1 MKKLLLALS
10 LLLICISAF
19 VSCAGGGGDENKK
32 YRVMVSVDS
41 GAAVIG
47 ENPVDIEEGSSVTF
61 DVSVDADYEFVS
73 VSHGTYNADTGK
85 LTVENVTERINISF
99 VTKLR
104 DMSHLKE
111 YNYDFIGEA
120 EDTTLPSGDS
130 KVKIGDQIN
139 VKSRYTQKNFIGWSI
154 GKPYVGGGKIVSVNR
169 EYTFPVTL
177 EMITDDVLRVYANY
191 EDKEKFTVNLNAFD
205 GAVISGEKSREVYEG
220 ESVTFDISVSQG
232 YEFVSVTHGTY
243 DKLTGKLTVNNIT
256 QNTDVYFVTRMPQ
269 VDSRKFLYVFSAK
282 TGDTTEPASLSYVKI
297 GDTVNLKSVYSNGT
311 FFGWSIGKSYLEGG
325 DIVSTEREYSFTV
338 SEELIIGE
346 ALIVYA
352 NYGKEKFN
360 VTVNIDSGAEI
371 IGNST
376 VEIEKGNSAIFDI
389 AIKSGYGFVS
399 VNHGSYNFETGKLTV
414 SNVTKNINV
423 SFITEELGYDTNETC
438 NYVFYGGIDDV
449 TYPSASSSVRLGTNI
464 TVTSKT
470 SGKIFLG
477 WSIGK
482 SYADGAEIIS
492 EDKTYT
498 FRAEPNK
505 IADGDLLVYAN
516 YIDANIFYYDP
527 NGGSINS
534 HSANMVHTKYYTAKS
549 ESGKVKVTLGSKY
562 FEYSECASTFW
573 NDGTFTREGY
583 VLKEYNT
590 KADGS
595 GEGYSLGS
603 KFYTV
608 TDSATQAVLYCIW
621 EEATENFEY
630 EDFTFARPS
639 GVTAARSPDWH
650 PNGVIITKYNGNDET
665 VAIPEKLGG
674 KYVIAIAENAFNAKD
689 IKTLVMSRYLLSVAD
704 GAFKSCPQLKT
715 VYYSDG
721 IYSISDAAFDAETL
735 PSIKNL
741 YVNATIAPR
750 YANSTEAAFSA
761 KLSRIL
767 ASQEKNRVI
776 VISGSSS
783 YRGLSTLY
791 LEALLENEYRVINFG
806 TTRTTH
812 GTIYLEAMKYLAHEG
827 DIIVYAPENSA
838 YMMGEPEFYWKTLRD
853 LESMYNLFRYID
865 ISNYTGV
872 FTAFSAWNQG
882 RSYTEEYMESHPG
895 RYERNAG
902 AYEQIGERASS
913 TDKYGDSHGA
923 ALLDYCNLSAY
934 KDSYY
939 ITLNNRIKSKYEGAW
954 SNKTYQELHK
964 DYTNLND
971 ETWISIDDEP
981 YVTLMNRAF
990 DAARSSGAKVYFGFA
1005 PIDGESIVP
1014 EAQNLAHFR
1023 AYEKLIE
1030 NIYHIDGLMGS
1041 CKDYIYARKYCYDCA
1056 YHTNAYGRTYR
1067 TYQLYLDIADTLGI
1081 ENPNGIYSKGTNF
1094 EGCLFENN
1102 SNGKPLTQINFK

>member
-1 MKKLLLALS
+1 MKKSVIAFLVFLVSLS
-10 LLLICISAF
+10 VFA
-19 VSCAGGGGDENKK
+19 SCSGGGGGDKEK
-32 YRVMVSVDS
+32 YRVMVSVDG
-41 GAAVIG
+41 GATVTG
-47 ENPVDIEEGSSVTF
+47 ENPIDVEEGSSATF
-61 DVSVDADYEFVS
+61 DISLNSGYGFVS
-73 VSHGTYNADTGK
+73 TSHGTYDADTGK

-99 VTKLR
+99 VTEELGYETGGNVIYVFK
-104 DMSHLKE
+104 
-111 YNYDFIGEA
+111 GE
-120 EDTTLPSGDS
+120 SGDVSEPKASSSLKMGTQIKVTSNNTS
-130 KVKIGDQIN
+130 KIFV
-139 VKSRYTQKNFIGWSI
+139 GWSI
-154 GKPYVGGGKIVSVNR
+154 GKTYAKGAEIVSTDR
-169 EYTFPVTL
+169 EYTFRASPETVSDGKL
-177 EMITDDVLRVYANY
+177 YIYANY
-191 EDKEKFTVNLNAFD
+191 
-205 GAVISGEKSREVYEG
+205 
-220 ESVTFDISVSQG
+220 
-232 YEFVSVTHGTY
+232 
-243 DKLTGKLTVNNIT
+243 
-256 QNTDVYFVTRMPQ
+256 
-269 VDSRKFLYVFSAK
+269 
-282 TGDTTEPASLSYVKI
+282 
-297 GDTVNLKSVYSNGT
+297 
-311 FFGWSIGKSYLEGG
+311 LE
-325 DIVSTEREYSFTV
+325 
-338 SEELIIGE
+338 
-346 ALIVYA
+346 
-352 NYGKEKFN
+352 
-360 VTVNIDSGAEI
+360 
-371 IGNST
+371 
-376 VEIEKGNSAIFDI
+376 
-389 AIKSGYGFVS
+389 
-399 VNHGSYNFETGKLTV
+399 
-414 SNVTKNINV
+414 SNV
-423 SFITEELGYDTNETC
+423 
-438 NYVFYGGIDDV
+438 
-449 TYPSASSSVRLGTNI
+449 
-464 TVTSKT
+464 
-470 SGKIFLG
+470 
-477 WSIGK
+477 
-482 SYADGAEIIS
+482 
-492 EDKTYT
+492 
-498 FRAEPNK
+498 
-505 IADGDLLVYAN
+505 
-516 YIDANIFYYDP
+516 FYYDP
-527 NGGSINS
+527 NGGTINDL
-534 HSANMVHTKYYTAKS
+534 SANMVHSKYYTAKS

-573 NDGTFTREGY
+573 NDGTFTKDGY

-590 KADGS
+590 KPDGS

-608 TDSATQAVLYCIW
+608 TDGAAQAVLYCIW
-621 EEATENFEY
+621 EEAAENFEY

-689 IKTLVMSRYLLSVAD
+689 IKTLVMSRFLLSVAD

-750 YANSTEAAFSA
+750 YASSTEAAFSV
-761 KLSRIL
+761 KLSRTL
-767 ASQEKNRVI
+767 ASQDKNRVI

-812 GTIYLEAMKYLAHEG
+812 VTIYLEAMKYLAHEG

-838 YMMGEPEFYWKTLRD
+838 YVMGEPEFYWKTLRD
-853 LESMYNLFRYID
+853 LESMYNFFRYID

-872 FTAFSAWNQG
+872 FTAFSEWNQG

-902 AYEQIGERASS
+902 VYEQICENSAS

-1081 ENPNGIYSKGTNF
+1081 ENPNGIYSKGMNF
-1094 EGCLFENN
+1094 AGCLFEGE
-1102 SNGKPLTQINFK
+1102 SDGTPLTKVDFLEGD